1 MGEKKLKT
9 KDILGYTVGSI
20 GDSTSYNFVLS
31 FFSFFMITVAGVSP
45 VVAGT
50 IISVAIAWDAV
61 TDPIIG
67 YLVDNSKSKYGKR
80 RPWMLKS
87 LIPLGASLVLMFLKV
102 DFPQTQK
109 NIYYL
114 ILVLIF
120 WTAYT
125 AFNIPYYS
133 FGSVLSDV
141 DSERV
146 RVAAFREVLGY
157 VGIFCASSV
166 PTFIVG
172 KLMENGFDN
181 ARSWSMAGIISAVIS
196 VSTILLMWRCTRGK
210 ERTDEVADAEKMNL
224 KGFFSNVISLM
235 KMKPYVLVI
244 VCALLTNIYLTL
256 FNSSLLYYVTYN
268 MGLGET
274 QASLMFTAMN
284 IVSILF
290 IPFIT
295 RSVAIFSK
303 SKVFVICMVFSG
315 VVMILTKFTGIPN
328 ITLGCIYVVLV
339 GVGTCAYWMCVFNF
353 LYDVVD
359 YDEFNRGKKRDGIIM
374 SYYSFL
380 LKLGGAVA
388 AAVQGFL
395 LQKSGFDAS
404 LAVQNNGA
412 LGMIESMFTI
422 LPGICVLAAGLV
434 IALTPLQDKKMNALR
449 LALEKKRVGEEY
461 TTEGFESL
469 VVKK

>member
-1 MGEKKLKT
+1 
-9 KDILGYTVGSI
+9 
-20 GDSTSYNFVLS
+20 
-31 FFSFFMITVAGVSP
+31 
-45 VVAGT
+45 
-50 IISVAIAWDAV
+50 
-61 TDPIIG
+61 
-67 YLVDNSKSKYGKR
+67 
-80 RPWMLKS
+80 
-87 LIPLGASLVLMFLKV
+87 
-102 DFPQTQK
+102 
-109 NIYYL
+109 
-114 ILVLIF
+114 
-120 WTAYT
+120 
-125 AFNIPYYS
+125 
-133 FGSVLSDV
+133 
-141 DSERV
+141 
-146 RVAAFREVLGY
+146 
-157 VGIFCASSV
+157 
-166 PTFIVG
+166 
-172 KLMENGFDN
+172 
-181 ARSWSMAGIISAVIS
+181 MAGIISAVIS

-295 RSVAIFSK
+295 KSVAVFSK

-315 VVMILTKFTGIPN
+315 LVMILTKFTGIPN
-328 ITLGCIYVVLV
+328 ITLGCVYVVLV

-404 LAVQNNGA
+404 LAAQNNGA